1 MKIGISACL
10 LGYNCKYNGLNN
22 FNSKVYNLN
31 NHFELVP
38 ICPEVFGD
46 LDTPR
51 TCSERIGDKVITKE
65 GIDVSN
71 NFIKGALLS
80 LKILQKNN
88 INIAILKAN
97 SPSCGYKYIYDGTF
111 SSKLIAGNGVTCDL
125 FIKNN
130 IKVYTENDDF
140 NF

>member
-1 MKIGISACL
+1 MKIGVSACL
-10 LGYNCKYNGLNN
+10 LGYNCKYNGSNN

-51 TCSERIGDKVITKE
+51 TCSERIGEKVITKE
-65 GIDVSN
+65 GIDVTN
-71 NFIKGALLS
+71 NFLNGALLS
-80 LKILQKNN
+80 LKLLQNNN

-111 SSKLIAGNGVTCDL
+111 SSKLITGNGVACDL